1 MEKKIIDD
9 DIVQVHRYENEASTK
24 DLIATLMWGDEVRVT
39 GQDAKNY
46 ILDWAQQVWEKQA
59 DGISRPYW
67 EFFQAAIPIKTKLC
81 NSSAILKV
89 RIVDVGQGDAAII
102 ETPAK
107 KMIIVDGGQNEAL
120 RQYMQRAYS
129 HVLREGSIGC
139 EAVVITHG
147 DEDHIV
153 GLHELLSKK
162 RFDQQNHLLNEPMV
176 KAERIYHNGL
186 VKRANKGSD
195 DPALF
200 GIAKT
205 KDGKTYI
212 QEIVKDPR
220 DLPDAVLPKIMQD
233 WKKVL
238 TFQQKC
244 NPNLDCKNLLA
255 GDDQA
260 FQFTENEG
268 ISIEV
273 LGPLAEAID
282 GEKLLPWLHKSPTG
296 KSLSGSHTIN
306 GNSVIL
312 KLEYDKVRILF
323 GADLNRESELHLMDA
338 YPKAGGKLQA
348 EVLKAPHH
356 GSDDYIEEFFDFVQ
370 PVVSV
375 ISSGD
380 EDPFYEHIH
389 PRACLVGTL
398 GKYSR
403 PNVTRPLIFVTEMSA
418 FFEKI
423 GIAFVT
429 KAKKVKGVQVP
440 DTKTEYLESQTY
452 KKTCH
457 GIVHIRTDGKRVLV
471 AAHSA
476 KPGLKEKY
484 VFTVDKDHNI
494 DLK

>member
-9 DIVQVHRYENEASTK
+9 DIVQVHRYENGEKTK
-24 DLIATLMWGDEVRVT
+24 DLVATLMWGDEVRVT

-59 DGISRPYW
+59 DGISRPHW
-67 EFFQAAIPIKTKLC
+67 EFYKAAIPIKTKFR
-81 NSSAILKV
+81 NTSDILKV
-89 RIVDVGQGDAAII
+89 RVVDVGQGDAAII
-102 ETPAK
+102 ETPGK
-107 KMIIVDGGQNEAL
+107 KMVIVDGGQNEAL
-120 RQYMQRAYS
+120 RQYMQKAWS
-129 HVLREGSIGC
+129 HVLREKSIAC
-139 EAVVITHG
+139 EAAVITHG

-153 GLHELLSKK
+153 GLNELLSKK
-162 RFDQQNHLLNEPMV
+162 RFDQQNYLLNEPIV
-176 KAERIYHNGL
+176 KVERIYHNGL
-186 VKRANKGSD
+186 VKRADREND

-200 GIAKT
+200 GAVKN

-212 QEIVKDPR
+212 SEIVKDPR
-220 DLPDAVLPKIMQD
+220 DLSDTVLPKIMQD
-233 WKKVL
+233 WKKIL
-238 TFQQKC
+238 TFQQSC
-244 NPNLDCKNLLA
+244 NPNLTCQNLFA
-255 GDDQA
+255 GDNQA
-260 FQFTENEG
+260 FQFTEDEG

-273 LGPLAEAID
+273 LGPLAETVD
-282 GEKLLPWLHKSPTG
+282 GKEMLPWLHTSPTA
-296 KSLSGSHTIN
+296 KTLSGSHTIN

-312 KLEYDKVRILF
+312 KLEYGQVRFLF
-323 GADLNRESELHLMDA
+323 GADLNRESELRLMDA
-338 YPKAGGKLQA
+338 YPKTGEKLQA

-356 GSDDYIEEFFDFVQ
+356 GSDDYISEFFDFIQ

-403 PNVTRPLIFVTEMSA
+403 PSVTQPLIFVTEMSA

-423 GIAFVT
+423 GLAFVT
-429 KAKKVKGVQVP
+429 QAKREHGVQVP
-440 DTKTEYLESQTY
+440 DSKTEYLESQTY
-452 KKTCH
+452 KKTSH

-494 DLK
+494 EIQ